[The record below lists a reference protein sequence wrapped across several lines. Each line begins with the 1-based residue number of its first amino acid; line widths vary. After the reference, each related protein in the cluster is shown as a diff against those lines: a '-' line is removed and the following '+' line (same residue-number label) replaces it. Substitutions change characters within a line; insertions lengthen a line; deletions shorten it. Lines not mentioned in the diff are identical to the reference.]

1 MRPDAVGVEDGDR
14 SFCEGVAPEAPPVAD
29 PANLG

>member
-1 MRPDAVGVEDGDR
+1 MRPDVVGVEDGEC
-14 SFCEGVAPEAPPVAD
+14 SFFRGIAREAPPVAD